1 MILFITVEIYFFL
14 YIKELHVNRKF
25 LENFFR
31 FLLTKREEKS

>member
-31 FLLTKREEKS
+31 FFFFYRSEKS